1 MASFRKRFTA
11 PAYSL
16 LAGAVTT
23 STTSLNARWRYAL
36 KNPLEFQE
44 DVIGLINK
52 HFPRAMKGDID
63 QNSACAAQL
72 ALAMGGI
79 LAFAFRMNGEVI
91 GRTVL
96 QTMIKAIIE
105 NATAIDAKAGETI
118 RQSLP
123 KIAPTIQ

>member
-1 MASFRKRFTA
+1 MA
-11 PAYSL
+11 
-16 LAGAVTT
+16 
-23 STTSLNARWRYAL
+23 

-44 DVIGLINK
+44 DIIGLINK
-52 HFPRAMKGDID
+52 HYPRAMKGNIED
-63 QNSACAAQL
+63 NNACAAQL
-72 ALAMGGI
+72 AMTMGGI

-96 QTMIKAIIE
+96 QTMVKAIID

-123 KIAPTIQ
+123 KIAPTIN